1 MIGTIMMIAVI
12 LCADGIIDTLGAYG
26 LLSLLVFSGVL
37 TYAGCRRRRLWL

>member
-1 MIGTIMMIAVI
+1 MIGAIMMIAVI

-26 LLSLLVFSGVL
+26 LVSLLVFSCVL